1 MRNSVRRVDSILVA
15 AMALSMWVG
24 ASAPVPASQIAAHP
38 VGRAPAPLVPVAQN
52 APDQPALRVVDDL
65 GTRLDLYLPPG
76 TTRAVIQPASD
87 DADGSFGWVLAY
99 DAQGNELLR
108 QRETIG
114 IAFQLG
120 ERGLLVGL
128 LNERAD
134 APVELRVPAG
144 TARVRLVSQNFD
156 SASDPRRDG
165 KVLAYG
171 ADGSVIAEDN
181 GLALDVLTP

>member
-1 MRNSVRRVDSILVA
+1 MRSSSRRVDSILAA
-15 AMALSMWVG
+15 AMALTLWVG
-24 ASAPVPASQIAAHP
+24 VSAPVPASQIVAHP
-38 VGRAPAPLVPVAQN
+38 AGRVSAPLVSVAKD

-65 GTRLDLYLPPG
+65 GTRLDFYLPPG
-76 TTRAVIQPASD
+76 TTRAVIQPGSD
-87 DADGSFGWVLAY
+87 GLDGGFGWVSAY

-128 LNERAD
+128 LGEHAD

-156 SASDPRRDG
+156 SASDPRKDG
-165 KVLAYG
+165 KVLAFDAQG
-171 ADGSVIAEDN
+171 AVLAEDN